1 MIPHDILQRM
11 KKSTSAKSA
20 RRYNTDRIDDA
31 VLALMILG
39 VHDQAGRTWKG
50 FDWAALDRLHAKGHI
65 SDPRRKAKSVVF
77 TPEGLERAQ
86 TLFETMFT
94 TSDEA

>member
-1 MIPHDILQRM
+1 M
-11 KKSTSAKSA
+11 KKTTSAKPP
-20 RRYNTDRIDDA
+20 RRHDTEQIDDA

-65 SDPRRKAKSVVF
+65 SDPRRKAKSVVL
-77 TPEGLERAQ
+77 TPEGLERAH